1 MHYNPLPHDKY
12 SLFMNLNRSV
22 HLCLAVTFT
31 FKGPEMREMRV
42 FKVIDVGYCVPAP
55 PAEFSLHKENR
66 RTDAYVQY
74 DGLLAFVYL

>member
-1 MHYNPLPHDKY
+1 
-12 SLFMNLNRSV
+12 
-22 HLCLAVTFT
+22 
-31 FKGPEMREMRV
+31 MREMRV